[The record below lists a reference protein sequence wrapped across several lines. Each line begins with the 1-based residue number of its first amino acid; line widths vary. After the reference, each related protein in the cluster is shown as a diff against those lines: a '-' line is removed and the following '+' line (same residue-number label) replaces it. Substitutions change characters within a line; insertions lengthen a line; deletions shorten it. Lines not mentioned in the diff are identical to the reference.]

1 MVWCDVRLYRA
12 DAGTRWPRSDWEW
25 CRTFHCIILLAHTIM
40 RQLVQQQC
48 AHAAAVLVR
57 RARLKHSGNL
67 PTALRYVRLR
77 MLIAA
82 HTSLF
87 HGLES
92 FDLISKTTQQRCR
105 CLRPLPIHRTH
116 AACYCSVVTS
126 ALLHSSP
133 PPPLLSS
140 PPIPLSGMSMDVS
153 RVWGG
158 LDDSQRRQRWPDR
171 IDKKLLDYKCQASAL
186 QSTVKDSIDM
196 NVQAAFFT
204 HTSSPLTAQQYDD
217 IRSVLR
223 MDAAF
228 NHRTAYIDGYAQL
241 TARLLV
247 LLNND
252 TRVTFATLQAINQ
265 QLKPLQA
272 SKLNLRNDAL
282 TLASLLTRDVPE
294 LTAHFNAVGLDVC
307 DLSDLMLGWLP
318 AGYGLGGWPAEL
330 VLRVVDVLLMDSVGC
345 AYLFA
350 VLYGVLRVHS
360 KVLQQQSA
368 DGIFQFLVDLPAAMS
383 KQQVSDAF
391 VFAYKQVRSKSDQVS
406 AERRK
411 RDWPRT
417 VERPGPILF
426 SADVGDVSVTVK
438 DGTGSISGVAGRD
451 QSKLSVTS
459 AGNSGNNSPSV
470 SGTSTP
476 ISGVRSLASGSA
488 DVLGTPSKRPPPVP
502 SAAPFTASAA
512 SSAAPSPSH
521 VAGAAAGAPLAVI
534 ERLRAAAKETDMNKV
549 RPILQQIEQQLTP
562 RSTQPSSATHSS
574 NPSFSTPTA
583 FSTPPTV
590 LTYISSLPPFPPAK
604 LPSNPTIRY
613 SDLPDYQSYPC
624 THMEGYLLK
633 SRQADKFINRNLA
646 KKSSG
651 SGSGGGGTLT
661 GGLFGVSLH
670 RRLFV
675 LEGEWLSYWK
685 GKRDGKPTRDECL
698 CMRWCWVEEM
708 SEKEFGQWG
717 FGFEIRMRT
726 KGPAPP
732 LSNSGRQQAV
742 AGSVVAPP
750 TEPMFVLFANSA
762 KERHMWLEVL
772 KRVTQQL

>member
-1 MVWCDVRLYRA
+1 
-12 DAGTRWPRSDWEW
+12 
-25 CRTFHCIILLAHTIM
+25 
-40 RQLVQQQC
+40 
-48 AHAAAVLVR
+48 
-57 RARLKHSGNL
+57 
-67 PTALRYVRLR
+67 
-77 MLIAA
+77 
-82 HTSLF
+82 
-87 HGLES
+87 
-92 FDLISKTTQQRCR
+92 
-105 CLRPLPIHRTH
+105 
-116 AACYCSVVTS
+116 
-126 ALLHSSP
+126 
-133 PPPLLSS
+133 
-140 PPIPLSGMSMDVS
+140 MSIDVS
-153 RVWGG
+153 RVWSG
-158 LDDSQRRQRWPDR
+158 LDDSQRRQRWPER
-171 IDKKLLDYKCQASAL
+171 IDKKLLEYKFQASAL
-186 QSTVKDSIDM
+186 QPAVKDSIDM
-196 NVQAAFFT
+196 NAQPAFFS
-204 HTSSPLTAQQYDD
+204 HSSTPPTAQQYDD

-241 TARLLV
+241 TARLLA

-252 TRVTFATLQAINQ
+252 TRATFATLQAISQ

-282 TLASLLTRDVPE
+282 TLASLLTRDAPD
-294 LTAHFNAVGLDVC
+294 LTAHFNTVGFDVC

-318 AGYGLGGWPAEL
+318 AAYGLGGWPSEL
-330 VLRVVDVLLMDSVGC
+330 VLRVVDVVLLDSVGC

-383 KQQVSDAF
+383 KQQVNDAF
-391 VFAYKQVRSKSDQVS
+391 VYAYKQVRSKSEQVS

-426 SADVGDVSVTVK
+426 SSDVGDVSVTIK
-438 DGTGSISGVAGRD
+438 DAASSISGMAGRD
-451 QSKLSVTS
+451 LSKLSV
-459 AGNSGNNSPSV
+459 ASGGSSSGGNSPSI

-476 ISGVRSLASGSA
+476 VSGVRSLAFAAG
-488 DVLGTPSKRPPPVP
+488 DVPATPSKRPPPLPPGMLSTV
-502 SAAPFTASAA
+502 TSAA
-512 SSAAPSPSH
+512 SSAVPSPSN
-521 VAGAAAGAPLAVI
+521 AAGSSAAVPPAVI
-534 ERLRAAAKETDMNKV
+534 DKLRAAAKETDLSKI
-549 RPILQQIEQQLTP
+549 RPMLQQIEQQLTTRP
-562 RSTQPSSATHSS
+562 PPLTATHSP
-574 NPSFSTPTA
+574 NPSISTPTA
-583 FSTPPTV
+583 LTTPPTQ
-590 LTYISSLPPFPPAK
+590 LAPPSYLPPFPPAK
-604 LPSNPTIRY
+604 LPSTAIIHY

-633 SRQADKFINRNLA
+633 SRQADKFINRNTN

-651 SGSGGGGTLT
+651 SSSSGTLT

-670 RRLFV
+670 RRLFA

-685 GKRDGKPTRDECL
+685 GRRDGKPARDECL
-698 CMRWCWVEEM
+698 CVRWCWVEEM

-732 LSNSGRQQAV
+732 PSAGSRQQV
-742 AGSVVAPP
+742 AGGNGVAPA

-762 KERHMWLEVL
+762 KERQMWMDVL
-772 KRVTQQL
+772 KRATQQT